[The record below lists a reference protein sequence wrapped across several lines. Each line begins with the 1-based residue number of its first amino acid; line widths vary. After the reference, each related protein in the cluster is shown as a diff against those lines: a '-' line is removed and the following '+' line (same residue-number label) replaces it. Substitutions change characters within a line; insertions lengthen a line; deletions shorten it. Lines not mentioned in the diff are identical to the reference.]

1 MNYEKELNELCSNY
15 PSLGPVKSAIGKAA
29 KMIIDSYTSGGKL
42 MVCGNGGSCSD
53 SDHLV
58 GELMKCFELKRPVKK
73 DFSDKLADISPER
86 GKYLAQKL
94 ECGLPAISLCSHTSL
109 TTAISN
115 DVGAD
120 LIFAQQVLVYGLEND
135 VLLGISTSGNSQ
147 NVINAL
153 ITARAMN
160 IKTIGLTGITGGNVK
175 EYCDI
180 ILDVP
185 EKQTAAVQELHLPII
200 HVICRI
206 IESHFFGYKF

>member
-1 MNYEKELNELCSNY
+1 
-15 PSLGPVKSAIGKAA
+15 
-29 KMIIDSYTSGGKL
+29 

-58 GELMKCFELKRPVKK
+58 GELMKCFELKRPVEK
-73 DFSDKLADISPER
+73 DFSDRLADISPNR
-86 GKYLAQKL
+86 GEFLAKKL
-94 ECGLPAISLCSHTSL
+94 ERALPAISLCSHISL

-115 DVGAD
+115 DVGTD
-120 LIFAQQVLVYGLEND
+120 LIFAQQVLGYGREND

-147 NVINAL
+147 NVIDAC

-160 IKTIGLTGITGGNVK
+160 IKTIGLTGIAGGNIK

-180 ILDVP
+180 ILNVP
-185 EKQTAAVQELHLPII
+185 EKQTAAVQELHLPVM

-206 IESHFFGYKF
+206 IENHFFG